1 MDLKLIEALSNANG
15 ISGFED
21 EVVNVIKEYV
31 GDRLIVEV
39 DHMNNMILRYPS
51 EASKDNRD
59 KPIIMLDA
67 HSDEVGFI
75 VHAIKPNGTLK
86 FLPIGGWST
95 QNIPAH
101 LVRIRNNEGH
111 YIEGVVASKPPH
123 FFKGGEGLVPIEE
136 LVIDIGAMSYDE
148 VVKVYHIEIGAPVVP
163 VASFITNEKMGWM
176 RGKAFDNRLGCSAV
190 IETMLAFAK
199 VTLPVTLVGAISAQE
214 EVGLRGAKI
223 NAGRIK
229 PDLAIIF
236 EGTPADDTFKPESE
250 AQGALKKGTQ
260 IRHFDR
266 SMIAN
271 PRLTQMAITC
281 AKTNS
286 ITFQRAVREGG
297 GTNAGAIHLADEG
310 VPCLVLGT
318 PVRYAH
324 THYGYSNLCDHA
336 STIALAKQF
345 INTLS
350 LQEIERLSL

>member
-21 EVVNVIKEYV
+21 EVVEIIKDYV
-31 GDRLIVEV
+31 GDRLTVEV
-39 DHMNNMILRYPS
+39 DHMNNMVLRYPKD
-51 EASKDNRD
+51 EAEDDK

-67 HSDEVGFI
+67 HSDEIGFI
-75 VHAIKPNGTLK
+75 VQAIKPNGTLK
-86 FLPIGGWST
+86 FLPIGGWSA

-101 LVRIRNNEGH
+101 LVRIRNREGY

-123 FFKGGEGLVPIEE
+123 FSKGGEGLVPIEE

-148 VVKVYHIEIGAPVVP
+148 VVNCYKIELGAPIVP
-163 VASFITNEKMGWM
+163 VAVFTSNEKMGWM

-190 IETMLAFAK
+190 IETMLAFSK
-199 VTLPVTLVGAISAQE
+199 IDLPVTLVGAISSQE
-214 EVGLRGAKI
+214 EVGLRGAKL

-236 EGTPADDTFKPESE
+236 EGTPADDTFMPASES
-250 AQGALKKGTQ
+250 QGALTRGTQ

-281 AKTNS
+281 AQTNA
-286 ITFQRAVREGG
+286 IAFQRAVREGG

-324 THYGYSNLCDHA
+324 THYGYSHIDDHA
-336 STIALAKQF
+336 ATIALAKQF

-350 LQEIERLSL
+350 EQEIERLTL